1 MSSNYRDPEAE
12 RERLLQQLFA
22 RAEPRPQ
29 PPASHT
35 EEIRQAVLEEWEAV
49 TGRRIWRKRA
59 AFGAAAAAALVTAF
73 VFGGGGPAAPSVPAQ
88 LVAHVEKVQGVVT
101 TASGARLG
109 AGSGVVAGT
118 RLESGEGQISLR
130 LASGG
135 SLRIAPRSRVVLVGD
150 DEAELLAGV
159 LYFDSEAQRSS
170 EFAVLTDL
178 GRVRDVGTQFL
189 VRLDDERLDVG
200 VREGL
205 VNVTRGAVS
214 DTAAAGERLIATQ
227 ASNGLRRD
235 SIATVGGDWEWT
247 ERLTPPFDINGR
259 TLGEFLEWFEAQ
271 TGRTVVFADAAVER
285 AKRPAVLSGTVDLE
299 PMQKLSAVLAVNGL
313 TYELDGDRVVIRAL

>member
-1 MSSNYRDPEAE
+1 MNNQRDPEVE

-22 RAEPRPQ
+22 HAEPRPQ
-29 PPASHT
+29 PPASHA
-35 EEIRQAVLEEWEAV
+35 EEIRQAVLEEWETV

-73 VFGGGGPAAPSVPAQ
+73 VYVGGGPAPSAPAV
-88 LVAHVEKVQGVVT
+88 LVAHVEQVQGVVT

-118 RLESGEGQISLR
+118 RLDSGEGQLALR

-135 SLRIAPRSRVVLVGD
+135 SLRIAPRSRVVLVGN
-150 DEAELLAGV
+150 DEAELLAGM

-170 EFAVLTDL
+170 EFAVMTDL

-200 VREGL
+200 VRDGL

-214 DTAAAGERLIATQ
+214 DTAAAGERLVATQ
-227 ASNGLRRD
+227 ATNGLRRD
-235 SIATVGGDWEWT
+235 SIAKVGGDWEWT
-247 ERLTPPFDINGR
+247 ERLAPPFDINGR
-259 TLGEFLEWFEAQ
+259 TLGEFLAWFEAQ
-271 TGRTVVFADAAVER
+271 TGRTVVFADSAVER
-285 AKRPAVLSGTVDLE
+285 VKRPAVLSGSPDFPTL
-299 PMQKLSAVLAVNGL
+299 MQKLAAVLAVNDL
-313 TYELDGDRVVIRAL
+313 TYMLDGDRVVIEAR

>member
-1 MSSNYRDPEAE
+1 MNNQHDPEVE
-12 RERLLQQLFA
+12 RERLLRQLFA

-29 PPASHT
+29 PPASDT
-35 EEIRQAVLEEWEAV
+35 EEIRRAVLAEWDAV
-49 TGRRIWRKRA
+49 TGPRIWRKRA
-59 AFGAAAAAALVTAF
+59 AFGTAAAAALVTAF
-73 VFGGGGPAAPSVPAQ
+73 VYVGGGPAPSAPAQ
-88 LVAHVEKVQGVVT
+88 LVAHVEQVRGVVT

-118 RLESGEGQISLR
+118 RLESGEGQIALR

-135 SLRIAPRSRVVLVGD
+135 SLRIAAHSRVVLVGG
-150 DEAELLAGV
+150 DEAELVAGV

-170 EFAVLTDL
+170 EFAVMTDL

-214 DTAAAGERLIATQ
+214 DTAAAGERLVATQ

-247 ERLTPPFDINGR
+247 ERLAPPFDINGR

-271 TGRTVVFADAAVER
+271 TGRTVVFVDAAVER
-285 AKRPAVLSGTVDLE
+285 AKRPAVLNGTVDLE

>member
-1 MSSNYRDPEAE
+1 MSNQHDPEVE
-12 RERLLQQLFA
+12 RERLLRQLFA

-29 PPASHT
+29 PPASDT
-35 EEIRQAVLEEWEAV
+35 EEIRRAVLAEWDAV

-59 AFGAAAAAALVTAF
+59 AFGAAAAAAVVAAF
-73 VFGGGGPAAPSVPAQ
+73 VFVGGGPEPSVPNQ
-88 LVAHVEKVQGVVT
+88 LVARVEQVQGVVT
-101 TASGARLG
+101 TATGARLG

-118 RLESGEGQISLR
+118 RLDSGEGQIGLR

-135 SLRIAPRSRVVLVGD
+135 SLRIAPHSRVVLVGG
-150 DEAELLAGV
+150 DEAELLAGA
-159 LYFDSEAQRSS
+159 LYFDSEAQRSA

-200 VREGL
+200 VRDGL

-214 DTAAAGERLIATQ
+214 DTAAAGERLVATQ
-227 ASNGLRRD
+227 AANGLRRD
-235 SIATVGGDWEWT
+235 SIPTFGDDWEWA
-247 ERLTPPFDINGR
+247 ERLAPPFDINGH

-271 TGRTVVFADAAVER
+271 TGRTVVFADPEVER
-285 AKRPAVLSGTVDLE
+285 TKRSAVFAGSIDL
-299 PMQKLSAVLAVNGL
+299 PLMQKLSAALAANDL
-313 TYELDGDRVVIRAL
+313 TYVLDGERVVIRMR

>member
-1 MSSNYRDPEAE
+1 MSSNHRDPEVE
-12 RERLLQQLFA
+12 RERLLRQLFA
-22 RAEPRPQ
+22 HAEPRPQ

-59 AFGAAAAAALVTAF
+59 AFGAAAAAALVAAF
-73 VFGGGGPAAPSVPAQ
+73 VYVGGGPEPSVPAL
-88 LVAHVEKVQGVVT
+88 LVAHVEQVQGVVT
-101 TASGARLG
+101 TATGARLG
-109 AGSGVVAGT
+109 TGSGVVAGT
-118 RLESGEGQISLR
+118 RLDSGEGQIGLR

-135 SLRIAPRSRVVLVGD
+135 SLRIAPNRRVVLVVG

-159 LYFDSEAQRSS
+159 LYFDSEAQRAS

-205 VNVTRGAVS
+205 VNVTRGTTS
-214 DTAAAGERLIATQ
+214 DTASAGERLVATQ
-227 ASNGLRRD
+227 ATNDLRRG
-235 SIATVGGDWEWT
+235 SMPTVGGDW
-247 ERLTPPFDINGR
+247 
-259 TLGEFLEWFEAQ
+259 
-271 TGRTVVFADAAVER
+271 
-285 AKRPAVLSGTVDLE
+285 
-299 PMQKLSAVLAVNGL
+299 
-313 TYELDGDRVVIRAL
+313 

>member
-1 MSSNYRDPEAE
+1 MSNQDDPEVE
-12 RERLLQQLFA
+12 RERLLRQLFA

-35 EEIRQAVLEEWEAV
+35 EEIRRAVLAEWDAV
-49 TGRRIWRKRA
+49 TGRRVWRKRA
-59 AFGAAAAAALVTAF
+59 AFGAVAAAALWAAF
-73 VFGGGGPAAPSVPAQ
+73 VYVGGGPEPSVSTA
-88 LVAHVEKVQGVVT
+88 LVARVEQVQGVVT

-109 AGSGVVAGT
+109 AGSGVVAGA
-118 RLESGEGQISLR
+118 RLDSGEGQIALR

-135 SLRIAPRSRVVLVGD
+135 SLRIAPRSRVVLVGG

-159 LYFDSEAQRSS
+159 LYFDSEAQRAS
-170 EFAVLTDL
+170 EFAVLTEL

-205 VNVTRGAVS
+205 VNVTRGAIS
-214 DTAAAGERLIATQ
+214 DTAAAGERLVATQ

-235 SIATVGGDWEWT
+235 SIPTVGDDWEWA
-247 ERLTPPFDINGR
+247 ERLAPPFDINGR
-259 TLGEFLEWFEAQ
+259 TLGEFLAWFEAQ

-285 AKRPAVLSGTVDLE
+285 VKRAAVLSGSVDLP
-299 PMQKLSAVLAVNGL
+299 PMQKLSAVLAVNDL
-313 TYELDGDRVVIRAL
+313 TYVLDGDRVVIEMR